1 MIFFDIDGTLL
12 DHDRAVRAAATA
24 FQQQHAEAFPEPPED
39 FISRWRAVGKKHDD
53 RFVAGEISFQQQR
66 RARLRE
72 IFAAKRPLADA
83 EADALFAEYLAHYEA
98 NWRLYPD
105 AVDCL
110 KDLLPEG
117 IGVISNGGSAQQRRK
132 IEVLGIGS
140 LFAVVVIS
148 DDLGVAKP
156 EPGIFAFACRE
167 AGRPPSECFYVGDR
181 LQTDAEASSRAG
193 LVGIWLNRKGENADT
208 RVPVIST
215 LKDLAKVVSG

>member
-12 DHDRAVRAAATA
+12 DHDHAVRAAAAA
-24 FQQQHAEAFPEPPED
+24 FRQQHADVFPEPPEE
-39 FISRWRAVGKKHDD
+39 FIARWRTVGKKHDD

-72 IFAAKRPLADA
+72 LFGPERPLADA
-83 EADALFAEYLAHYEA
+83 EADALFDDYLAHYEA
-98 NWRLYPD
+98 NWQLYPD
-105 AVDCL
+105 VAACL
-110 KDLLPEG
+110 ESLRPVG

-132 IEVLGIGS
+132 LEVLGIGS

-156 EPGIFAFACRE
+156 EPGIFTFACRQ

-181 LQTDAEASSRAG
+181 LQTDAEASARAG
-193 LVGIWLNRKGENADT
+193 LLGIWLNRKGETAET
-208 RVPVIST
+208 TVPVIST
-215 LKDLAKVVSG
+215 LKDLGTLVSG

>member
-12 DHDRAVRAAATA
+12 DHERAVRAAAAA
-24 FQQQHAEAFPEPPED
+24 FQQEHAEAFPESPEN
-39 FISRWRAVGKKHDD
+39 FLSRWRAVGKKHDD
-53 RFVAGEISFQQQR
+53 RFVAGEISFQEQR

-72 IFAAKRPLADA
+72 CFAPKRQLADA

-98 NWRLYPD
+98 SWQLYPD
-105 AVDCL
+105 VADCL
-110 KDLLPEG
+110 ENLLPEG
-117 IGVISNGGSAQQRRK
+117 IGVISNGDSAQQRRK
-132 IEVLGIGS
+132 LEVLGIGS
-140 LFAVVVIS
+140 LLAVVVIS

-167 AGRPPSECFYVGDR
+167 AGRVPSECFYVGDR

-193 LVGIWLNRKGENADT
+193 LVGIWLNRTGENADT

-215 LKDLAKVVSG
+215 LRDLGKLVSG